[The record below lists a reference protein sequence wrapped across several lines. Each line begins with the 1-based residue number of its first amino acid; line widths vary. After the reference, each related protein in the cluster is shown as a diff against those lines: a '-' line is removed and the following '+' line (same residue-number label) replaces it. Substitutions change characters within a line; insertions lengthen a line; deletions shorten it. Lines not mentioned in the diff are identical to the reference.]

1 MERKTSLYDAHL
13 KAGGKMVPFAGY
25 LLPVQ
30 MCIRDSPWTV
40 PMMED
45 LIQWIGSEEEGK
57 PYRHLDW
64 TKEMEEAKIG
74 SINKRHWTNTQ
85 MRKLS
90 EV

>member
-1 MERKTSLYDAHL
+1 MVEAGEKTRVRDIFGFQRI
-13 KAGGKMVPFAGY
+13 KEGKYIGSDIDTF
-25 LLPVQ
+25 
-30 MCIRDSPWTV
+30 PWTV

-74 SINKRHWTNTQ
+74 SVNKRHWTNTQ